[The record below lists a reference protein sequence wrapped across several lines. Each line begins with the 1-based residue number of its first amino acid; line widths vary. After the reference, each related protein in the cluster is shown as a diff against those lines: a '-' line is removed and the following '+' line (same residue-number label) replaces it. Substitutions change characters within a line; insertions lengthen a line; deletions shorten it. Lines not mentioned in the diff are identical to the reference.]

1 MRVAVDA
8 TQLIRDGRG
17 MGRYVREILRRV
29 TDRVELALI
38 VERSDIEAR
47 RQYAAAFGYFDVPLV
62 AASTSADVYWFPW
75 NLLHVRTRA
84 PRVVTIYDIAPLRFP
99 HPNALVRLRERRR
112 LKAAVKG
119 ARRIATISAFVRDE
133 LVERYGVARESIAL
147 ATPGVGAPFSV
158 GPADALPEALHA
170 RPYILFVGA
179 PDRRKNLDVLRE
191 AYARAFP
198 AKDLALVFV
207 GGESSFDPD
216 VIETGYVEEDLLV
229 SLYRGASAVAIPS
242 LYEGFGMTALEAMA
256 CGAPVVASRSS
267 GLSEACGDAA
277 RYVDEPSNVDAWSAA
292 LATVV
297 RDERIAADLRARGLE
312 RVRDFTWDRTADVMV
327 QTFEAAAADQRA
339 GRRH

>member
-1 MRVAVDA
+1 MKVAVDA

-17 MGRYVREILRRV
+17 MGRYVREILRRI
-29 TDRVELALI
+29 TERVELSLI
-38 VERSDIEAR
+38 VERSDLEAR
-47 RQYAAAFGYFDVPLV
+47 RRYAAAFGYFDIPLV
-62 AASTSADVYWFPW
+62 SASTSADVYWFPW

-84 PRVVTIYDIAPLRFP
+84 PRVVTVYDVAPLRFP
-99 HPNALVRLRERRR
+99 HPNALVGMRERSR

-133 LVERYGVARESIAL
+133 LVQHYGVAPESIAL

-170 RPYILFVGA
+170 RPYVLFVGA
-179 PDRRKNLDVLRE
+179 QDRRKNIDVLRE

-198 AKDLALVFV
+198 AKDFALVLV

-216 VIETGYVEEDLLV
+216 VIEMGYVEEDLLV
-229 SLYRGASAVAIPS
+229 SLYRGAAAVAVPS

-256 CGAPVVASRSS
+256 CGAPVVAARGS

-277 RYVDEPSNVDAWSAA
+277 LYVEEPASVEAWAAA
-292 LATVV
+292 LGTVV
-297 RDERIAADLRARGLE
+297 RDDALAAALRARGLARAGE
-312 RVRDFTWDRTADVMV
+312 FSWDRTADVMV
-327 QTFEAAAADQRA
+327 ATFEAAVADQRA
-339 GRRH
+339 GRRR

>member
-17 MGRYVREILRRV
+17 MGRYVREILRRIN
-29 TDRVELALI
+29 DRVEIALI

-47 RQYAAAFGYFDVPLV
+47 RRYAAAFGYYDVPLV
-62 AASTSADVYWFPW
+62 SASTSADVYWFPW

-84 PRVVTIYDIAPLRFP
+84 PRVVTIYDVAPLRFP
-99 HPNALVRLRERRR
+99 HPNPWVRLRERRR
-112 LKAAVKG
+112 LKSAVKS
-119 ARRIATISAFVRDE
+119 ARRITTISSFVRDE
-133 LVERYGVARESIAL
+133 LVERYGVPRETIEV

-179 PDRRKNLDVLRE
+179 PDRRKNLDVLRD

-198 AKDLALVFV
+198 AKDVALVIA

-216 VIETGYVEEDLLV
+216 VLEIGYIEENLLV
-229 SLYRGASAVAIPS
+229 SLYRGASAVVIPS

-256 CGAPVVASRSS
+256 CGAPVVASRTS
-267 GLSEACGDAA
+267 GLEEACGDAA
-277 RYVDEPSNVDAWSAA
+277 LYVDEPANVDAWVKA
-292 LATVV
+292 LTAVMHDEALIAT
-297 RDERIAADLRARGLE
+297 LRSSGLE
-312 RVRDFTWDRTADVMV
+312 RVGDFSWDRAADVMV
-327 QTFEAAAADQRA
+327 RTFEAAAVDGRT
-339 GRRH
+339 GRRS